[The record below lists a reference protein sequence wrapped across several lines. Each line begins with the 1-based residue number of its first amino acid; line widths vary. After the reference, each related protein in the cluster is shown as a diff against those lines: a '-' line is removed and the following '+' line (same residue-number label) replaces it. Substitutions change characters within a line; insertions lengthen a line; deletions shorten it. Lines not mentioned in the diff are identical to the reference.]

1 MRLYHYNRQYNF
13 GPESSFFCRFDK
25 NAKHKPMS
33 EFNFCGADIQ
43 LCSEEQREIAFT
55 SERLGVDTIRKKLT
69 ALSVN
74 SLCDVVW
81 RAVAETIR
89 RLGRVSLPTQLVL
102 KLITKQETPE

>member
-55 SERLGVDTIRKKLT
+55 SERLGVDTHPEKT
-69 ALSVN
+69 
-74 SLCDVVW
+74 D
-81 RAVAETIR
+81 RAVSQFTVRCCVE
-89 RLGRVSLPTQLVL
+89 GRG
-102 KLITKQETPE
+102 